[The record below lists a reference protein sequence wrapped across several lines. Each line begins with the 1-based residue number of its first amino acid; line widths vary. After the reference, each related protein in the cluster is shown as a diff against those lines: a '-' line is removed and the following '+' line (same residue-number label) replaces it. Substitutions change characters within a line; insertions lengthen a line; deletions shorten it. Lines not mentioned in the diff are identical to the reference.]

1 MNKTL
6 TTLFLL
12 LSIPFISYGQG
23 YVSTDYLSSSS
34 FKDDNGNKYGSGN
47 LMILSGRYTLPISAK
62 QNVQGKS
69 QLGQQRL
76 IVAME
81 FSTMKQKQRS

>member
-47 LMILSGRYTLPISAK
+47 LMILSGSMGVESRKWHKTHI
-62 QNVQGKS
+62 
-69 QLGQQRL
+69 
-76 IVAME
+76 
-81 FSTMKQKQRS
+81 